1 MDFDFSTALYLI
13 LGIIYFIFSGTK
25 KKNQQGKSQPKRG
38 RHSDPETVGP
48 PPVSR
53 KPTFEELLEE
63 FTGQRTIR
71 EEPQLEPAVEIP
83 AAPVQSYE
91 QPKPAPSS
99 IERKKEYK
107 PMTSFKEY
115 ELTEETDQEDFR
127 EMFSSLDDAKKA
139 FIASEIF
146 NRKY

>member
-1 MDFDFSTALYLI
+1 MDFDFSTVLYLI
-13 LGIIYFIFSGTK
+13 LGIIYFIFSGAK
-25 KKNQQGKSQPKRG
+25 KKNQQGKNQPKRG
-38 RHSDPETVGP
+38 SHADPETVGP

-71 EEPQLEPAVEIP
+71 EEPQIEPVVDVP
-83 AAPVQSYE
+83 VAPVQVKERPSPA
-91 QPKPAPSS
+91 PKPV
-99 IERKKEYK
+99 ERKKEYK

-115 ELTEETDQEDFR
+115 ELNEEADQEDFR

-139 FIASEIF
+139 FIASEVF

>member
-13 LGIIYFIFSGTK
+13 LGIIYFIFTGAK

-71 EEPQLEPAVEIP
+71 EEPQLEPVPEVP
-83 AAPVQSYE
+83 APPVKVYDT
-91 QPKPAPSS
+91 PKPAPKPAL
-99 IERKKEYK
+99 RKMDK
-107 PMTSFKEY
+107 PMASFKGY
-115 ELTEETDQEDFR
+115 EIEEEVDQEDFR

-139 FIASEIF
+139 FVASEVF